1 MKIKITQATLC
12 RFRDRPDAACRKLSR
27 CSSCARTLHPT
38 ERVVCASCKALA
50 DQRDR
55 VRLRA
60 AVTRKKSQDT
70 YYADKIHLSKIDE
83 IHERLILLCMKM
95 GEPI

>member
-1 MKIKITQATLC
+1 MTANKVIAIV
-12 RFRDRPDAACRKLSR
+12 DSE
-27 CSSCARTLHPT
+27 RTFAGSLLLDT

-60 AVTRKKSQDT
+60 AVTRKKSQDA